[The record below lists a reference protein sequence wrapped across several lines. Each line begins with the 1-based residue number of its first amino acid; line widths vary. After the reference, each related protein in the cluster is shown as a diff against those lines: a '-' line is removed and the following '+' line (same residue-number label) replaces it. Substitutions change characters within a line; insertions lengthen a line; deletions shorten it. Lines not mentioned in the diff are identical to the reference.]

1 MSPRSREFLDR
12 ARERLVAARALAATT
27 PDLAISVAY
36 YAMLYAARAA
46 LSEQDLYA
54 KTHTGTW
61 NLFHTTFVANRR
73 FDAGSLADAR
83 AIQGRREAIDYD
95 AAVAS
100 SDDAS
105 AAVILAERFIR
116 EVAAMIGPQTT

>member
-1 MSPRSREFLDR
+1 MSPRSQEFLTR
-12 ARERLVAARALAATT
+12 ARERLTAAHKLADDT

-46 LSEQDLYA
+46 LSEHELHA

-61 NLFHTTFVANRR
+61 NLFHQTFITTDR
-73 FDAGSLADAR
+73 FDADLLAQAR

-95 AAVAS
+95 AATVSRDEAAAATALAQRFV
-100 SDDAS
+100 DA
-105 AAVILAERFIR
+105 A
-116 EVAAMIGPQTT
+116 AAMIDE

>member
-1 MSPRSREFLDR
+1 MSPRSREFLER
-12 ARERLVAARALAATT
+12 ARERINAAHALAAGT
-27 PDLAISVAY
+27 PDLAVSVAY

-61 NLFHTTFVANRR
+61 NLFHRSFVADHR
-73 FDAGSLADAR
+73 FDADLLTQAR

-95 AAVAS
+95 AAVVS
-100 SDDAS
+100 SDEAT
-105 AAVILAERFIR
+105 AAIALADRFVN
-116 EVAAMIGPQTT
+116 EVAVMINP